1 MIWAKSFLIIFKE
14 FIILLIKKIYTF
26 MIPFIEAVNAMNPQR
41 CAAFNMFLMI
51 LVGSIGGHRYD
62 WHVEIKHKFH
72 TAQIYH

>member
-1 MIWAKSFLIIFKE
+1 
-14 FIILLIKKIYTF
+14 
-26 MIPFIEAVNAMNPQR
+26 MIPSIEAVNAIDPQR